1 MSYRIFIL
9 LTIALFSFCD
19 LENRYPDAGEF
30 CTPMREIPECVQM
43 DFRNKILFYKDKPEN
58 KIFKRFKF
66 IEGEE
71 SLYSAT
77 NVNLAVFDDE
87 IFFQMINRVEYEYN
101 FETMKLELVVLGEH
115 RIRIRIIKFPEN
127 SITKEETYIRM
138 KGPRV
143 SLWTRIKSAWN
154 K

>member
-1 MSYRIFIL
+1 MSYRILIL
-9 LTIALFSFCD
+9 LTIVLFSFCD

-58 KIFKRFKF
+58 KIF
-66 IEGEE
+66 
-71 SLYSAT
+71 
-77 NVNLAVFDDE
+77 
-87 IFFQMINRVEYEYN
+87 FQMINRVEYEYN
-101 FETMKLELVVLGEH
+101 FETMKLELAVLGEH

-154 K
+154 KKD

>member
-58 KIFKRFKF
+58 K
-66 IEGEE
+66 
-71 SLYSAT
+71 
-77 NVNLAVFDDE
+77 